1 MIDQST
7 AHWTATSTRQVCA
20 VPSSGAIRA
29 SRSFL
34 NVMNAHAWL
43 RQGARRVALAPG
55 KSRSLL
61 VVTLSWAVVAAAQIP
76 APASHA
82 PEAGPGYQ
90 IVSAVVAG
98 GGISRA
104 QNSCF
109 ELSATVGQ
117 PAVGLSAN
125 SSVSLVAGFWGG
137 AVHGDTLFRS
147 SFEACQ
153 P

>member
-1 MIDQST
+1 M
-7 AHWTATSTRQVCA
+7 RQVCA

-34 NVMNAHAWL
+34 NVMSAVVWL
-43 RQGARRVALAPG
+43 RQSAGRAALAPQ
-55 KSRSLL
+55 KFHSLL
-61 VVTLSWAVVAAAQIP
+61 VVTLSWAVVAAAQAP
-76 APASHA
+76 APASHG

-117 PAVGLSAN
+117 PVVGLSVN
-125 SSVSLVAGFWGG
+125 SNVSLIAGFWGG
-137 AVHGDTLFRS
+137 AVHGDTVFRS